1 MRYSVIINA
10 AGKNA
15 AKGESYNKVFKILKK
30 EQITVLEK
38 SIQLFLND
46 KQCSQIIVITN
57 PCDMK
62 NNVLSHS
69 LEKVIHVNAGPSRQ
83 DSIFMAL
90 MAVKEDI
97 VLIHDG
103 ARPWVGQEDI
113 NKLLMAMENH
123 QAATLAIKLNESIKI
138 IKDGYI
144 EESINNNDFMRIQSP
159 QAFKTNL
166 IIQAYKKINQR
177 RIKIIDDCQA
187 IELGSDHRVF
197 IIEGNKKNQRVI
209 LN

>member
-1 MRYSVIINA
+1 MKYSVIINA

-15 AKGESYNKVFKILKK
+15 TKGESYNKVFKILKR

-46 KQCSQIIVITN
+46 NRCHQIIVITN

-103 ARPWVGQEDI
+103 ARPWVDREEIDS
-113 NKLLMAMENH
+113 LLDAMNFH
-123 QAATLAIKLNESIKI
+123 CAATLAIKLNESIKI

-144 EESINNNDFMRIQSP
+144 EESINDNNFMRIQSP
-159 QAFKTNL
+159 QAFKTDL
-166 IIQAYKKINQR
+166 IINSYKKINQQ
-177 RIKIIDDCQA
+177 KITVIDDCQA
-187 IELGSDHRVF
+187 IELGSTHKVF
-197 IIEGNKKNQRVI
+197 IVEGKHKNQRVI
-209 LN
+209 V